1 MHLRNELGASHAC
14 LGSAIVP
21 WIRSCAPLP
30 YCRMLQQVLGCSQA
44 ASSRQRAAVLNVQVS
59 NGAAAAW
66 GGAER
71 WLRLPDFSNQ
81 LHSPPYAVLLDCD
94 SWQACPLPLLTL
106 SR

>member
-1 MHLRNELGASHAC
+1 
-14 LGSAIVP
+14 
-21 WIRSCAPLP
+21 
-30 YCRMLQQVLGCSQA
+30 MLQQVLGCSQA